1 MLDIPNKIL
10 ILPGIRRISLLIHLE
25 RPRLRLKFK
34 DRISASRVL
43 AEILSDRISR
53 ISEGSN
59 QSTAKVVVVGIPR
72 GGLLVASQIAVL
84 LSAPLDF
91 LMCKRIILP
100 DSGDLTLGSVCEDNS
115 IYVNERLVEALGIS
129 KSSIQDQAINATKS
143 VKEEAKE
150 YRQSSLFHQHPE
162 LTDRI
167 VILVDDG
174 AASGCTL
181 IKAAQSIREK
191 HPRRLIIALPVAPK
205 ETIRALR
212 KEAHSVEF
220 ISSPSNFSAVSH
232 YYQDFTPVSQKHI
245 INLLRCDTI
254 ESLSER
260 HHKM

>member
-1 MLDIPNKIL
+1 MLDIHNKIL
-10 ILPGIRRISLLIHLE
+10 FLPGIRGISLPIYLK
-25 RPRLRLKFK
+25 RPKLRLKFK
-34 DRISASRVL
+34 DRISASKVL
-43 AEILSDRISR
+43 AEILSKKISG

-59 QSTAKVVVVGIPR
+59 RSTGRMVVVGIPR

-84 LSAPLDF
+84 LRAPLDF

-115 IYVNERLVEALGIS
+115 IYINERLVEGLGIS
-129 KSSIQDQAINATKS
+129 KSCIQDQAVNATKS
-143 VKEEAKE
+143 VKEEVME
-150 YRQSSLFHQHPE
+150 YRRSSLSRQHLE

-191 HPRRLIIALPVAPK
+191 HPKRLIIAIPVAAK

-220 ISSPSNFSAVSH
+220 ISGPSNFSAVSQF
-232 YYQDFTPVSQKHI
+232 YQDFTPVSQEQI

-254 ESLSER
+254 ESLRER
-260 HHKM
+260 CHKM

>member
-1 MLDIPNKIL
+1 MLDIQNKI
-10 ILPGIRRISLLIHLE
+10 IFLPGIRGISLPIHLKG
-25 RPRLRLKFK
+25 PKLRLKFK

-43 AEILSDRISR
+43 AEILSERISG

-59 QSTAKVVVVGIPR
+59 WSTGRMVVVGIPR
-72 GGLLVASQIAVL
+72 GGLVVASQIAVL
-84 LSAPLDF
+84 LCAPLDF

-115 IYVNERLVEALGIS
+115 IYINEKLVDGLGIS
-129 KSSIQDQAINATKS
+129 KFSIQDQAVNAAKS
-143 VKEEAKE
+143 VKEEVME
-150 YRQSSLFHQHPE
+150 YRRSSLSRQHLE

-181 IKAAQSIREK
+181 IKAARSIREK
-191 HPRRLIIALPVAPK
+191 HPKRLIIALPVAPK

-220 ISSPSNFSAVSH
+220 ITCPRNFSAVSH
-232 YYQDFTPVSQKHI
+232 FYQDFTPVSQEQI
-245 INLLRCDTI
+245 INLLRGDTI
-254 ESLSER
+254 ESLGER
-260 HHKM
+260 